1 MPSRANSAKT
11 AEKTRVFSAIAIRS
25 QCQDF
30 SPDPGIPS
38 FIVIDSPRQHRI
50 SVALCTYN
58 GGAFL
63 PEQLASLAAQT
74 LPPHEIVVFDD
85 GSDDQT
91 LDLLNRFRDSNPS
104 LGMRLEV
111 NPHRLGPAGNFERA
125 IAACRG
131 EIIALCDQ
139 DDVWMPDKLA
149 VIAREF
155 ERNPKLGL
163 VFSDAD
169 ICDEAGNPLGY
180 RLWQSVG
187 FGGRLRRRAERGGA
201 FDVILRQNVV
211 TGATV
216 AFSAGLRDLVLP
228 IDPRWMHDGWI
239 AILIAAVAP
248 VSAIR
253 TPLVRYRQHPGQ
265 SIGALRRTLYQ
276 QYLNAKKLDGQWFTM
291 QAALYEAAMA
301 RLSGLDGGKY
311 IVPPRTLRKV
321 REKVC
326 HWRRR
331 SAIRDRKIAR
341 LLPSTAEFLTFR
353 YRRFSLGWKSFAQDL
368 FL

>member
-1 MPSRANSAKT
+1 MINPSG
-11 AEKTRVFSAIAIRS
+11 
-25 QCQDF
+25 Q
-30 SPDPGIPS
+30 P
-38 FIVIDSPRQHRI
+38 RI

-58 GGAFL
+58 GGVFL
-63 PEQLASLAAQT
+63 PEQLSSLAAQT
-74 LPPHEIVVFDD
+74 RRPDEVVVFDD
-85 GSDDQT
+85 GSDDRT
-91 LDLLNRFRDSNPS
+91 REVLERFRGEHPD
-104 LGMRLEV
+104 LGVRIEV
-111 NPHRLGPAGNFERA
+111 NPRRLGPAGNFERA
-125 IAACRG
+125 IGACGG

-139 DDVWMPDKLA
+139 DDVWMPQKLA
-149 VIAREF
+149 VIAGEF

-163 VFSDAD
+163 VFSDAE
-169 ICDEAGNPLGY
+169 ICDPAGNPLGY

-216 AFSAGLRDLVLP
+216 AFAAGLRDLVLP

-239 AILIAAVAP
+239 ALLIAAVAP

-265 SIGALRRTLYQ
+265 SIGALKRTLYQ
-276 QYLNAKKLDGQWFTM
+276 QYLNAKKLDGQWFAM
-291 QAALYEAAMA
+291 QAVLYQAALD
-301 RLSGLDGGKY
+301 RLSSLEGGKY
-311 IVPPRTLRKV
+311 AVTLRTLRLV

-341 LLPSTAEFLTFR
+341 LLPSVEEFLTFR

>member
-1 MPSRANSAKT
+1 MRLGPR
-11 AEKTRVFSAIAIRS
+11 F
-25 QCQDF
+25 
-30 SPDPGIPS
+30 PS
-38 FIVIDSPRQHRI
+38 FIVITPSLQPRI

-58 GGAFL
+58 GGGFL
-63 PEQLASLAAQT
+63 SEQLRTLAEQT
-74 LPPHEIVVFDD
+74 LRPYEIVVFDD
-85 GSDDQT
+85 GSIDQT
-91 LDLLNRFRDSNPS
+91 REVLERFRKNNPQM
-104 LGMRLEV
+104 GVRIEV
-111 NPHRLGPAGNFERA
+111 NPHRLGPARNFERA
-125 IAACRG
+125 IGACGG

-139 DDVWMPDKLA
+139 DDVWMPEKLA

-155 ERNPKLGL
+155 ERNPELGL

-180 RLWQSVG
+180 RLWRSVG

-211 TGATV
+211 TGATL
-216 AFSAGLRDLVLP
+216 AFAARLRDLVLP
-228 IDPRWMHDGWI
+228 IDPGWMHDGWI
-239 AILIAAVAP
+239 ALLISAVAP
-248 VSAIR
+248 VAAIR

-276 QYLNAKKLDGQWFTM
+276 QYLNARKLDGKWFALQTV
-291 QAALYEAAMA
+291 LYEAALA
-301 RLSGLDGGKY
+301 RLLSLDAGRY
-311 IVPPRTLRKV
+311 TVTPRTLSLV
-321 REKVC
+321 REKIC

-341 LLPSTAEFLTFR
+341 VLPSIAEFLTFR
-353 YRRFSLGWKSFAQDL
+353 YHRFSLGWKSFAQDL

>member
-1 MPSRANSAKT
+1 M
-11 AEKTRVFSAIAIRS
+11 
-25 QCQDF
+25 
-30 SPDPGIPS
+30 
-38 FIVIDSPRQHRI
+38 
-50 SVALCTYN
+50 CTYN

-63 PEQLASLAAQT
+63 PEQLASLAGQT
-74 LPPHEIVVFDD
+74 LPPDEIVVFDD
-85 GSDDQT
+85 GSEDQT
-91 LDLLNRFRDSNPS
+91 RDVLERFKDDNPS
-104 LGMRLEV
+104 LGIRIEV
-111 NPHRLGPAGNFERA
+111 NPTRFGPAGNFERA
-125 IAACRG
+125 IAACCG

-149 VIAREF
+149 VIAGEF
-155 ERNPKLGL
+155 DRNPKLGL

-169 ICDEAGNPLGY
+169 ICGEAGNPLGY
-180 RLWQSVG
+180 RLWESVG

-201 FDVILRQNVV
+201 FEVLLRQNVA
-211 TGATV
+211 TGATM
-216 AFSAGLRDLVLP
+216 AFAAGLRDLVLP
-228 IDPRWMHDGWI
+228 IDPHWMHDGWI
-239 AILIAAVAP
+239 ALLIAAVAP

-253 TPLVRYRQHPGQ
+253 APLVRYRQHPGQ

-276 QYLNAKKLDGQWFTM
+276 QYLNAKKLDGPWFAL
-291 QAALYEAAMA
+291 QATLYEAALA
-301 RLSGLDGGKY
+301 RLLGLEGGKY
-311 IVPPRTLRKV
+311 SVTPRTLGLV

-341 LLPSTAEFLTFR
+341 LLPSTTEFLTFR

>member
-25 QCQDF
+25 HCQDF
-30 SPDPGIPS
+30 GADPGIPS
-38 FIVIDSPRQHRI
+38 FIVIDSPRHHRI

-74 LPPHEIVVFDD
+74 LPPYEIVVFDD

-91 LDLLNRFRDSNPS
+91 QDLLQRFRDNNPS
-104 LGMRLEV
+104 LGVRLEV

-125 IAACRG
+125 IAACNG
-131 EIIALCDQ
+131 DIIALCDQ

-169 ICDEAGNPLGY
+169 ICDEAGHPLGY

-216 AFSAGLRDLVLP
+216 AFAAGLRDLVLP

-253 TPLVRYRQHPGQ
+253 TPLVQYRQHPGQ

-276 QYLNAKKLDGQWFTM
+276 QYLNAKKLDGQWFTT
-291 QAALYEAAMA
+291 QAALYEAALA

-311 IVPPRTLRKV
+311 IVSPRTLRKV